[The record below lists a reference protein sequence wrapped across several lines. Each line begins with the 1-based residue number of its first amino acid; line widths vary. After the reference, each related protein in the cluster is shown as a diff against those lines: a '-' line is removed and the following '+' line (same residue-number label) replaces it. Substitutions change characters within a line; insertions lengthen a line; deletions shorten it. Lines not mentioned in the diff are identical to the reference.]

1 MSRYGGPQGGRQI
14 ALPNQTIYINNLFD
28 KLSKDLLRSELY
40 VLCSQYGAVLDVV
53 SMKTPKMRG
62 QAFVVFQHLTCAS
75 VALQKLQGFEFY
87 GKPMKIAFCKSK
99 SDAVAKEDGSFVP
112 KHKRKAVGGV
122 ADFKQPQQKKDK
134 PAPAGEEPAEAADD
148 MMEEDGAEEQAPNK
162 ILFLQRLPIE
172 VNEVMLQSLFKQFPG
187 LQDVRMVPG
196 KNGFAFVEF
205 ENDVQA
211 NQAKDTLQGFK
222 LTPTN
227 AMRITFAKKN

>member
-1 MSRYGGPQGGRQI
+1 MEIQQQGEEEKRRISPLSPPTTPII
-14 ALPNQTIYINNLFD
+14 ATAAAPPP
-28 KLSKDLLRSELY
+28 
-40 VLCSQYGAVLDVV
+40 
-53 SMKTPKMRG
+53 KTPTSSDPKKETDDNIVRKTKPTATAEMYMDSKKTN
-62 QAFVVFQHLTCAS
+62 VVVPVVDDSVGNFGRMAVNIGNS
-75 VALQKLQGFEFY
+75 VANMFGNKGDNTDLGREQK
-87 GKPMKIAFCKSK
+87 
-99 SDAVAKEDGSFVP
+99 KEVVGYDDEEEVLNE
-112 KHKRKAVGGV
+112 KAVV
-122 ADFKQPQQKKDK
+122 A
-134 PAPAGEEPAEAADD
+134 EEEAADD

-172 VNEVMLQSLFKQFPG
+172 VNEVMLQALFKQFPG

-196 KNGFAFVEF
+196 KNGIAFVEF